1 MISFPVTQDP
11 SGGNIEK
18 FKEALLE
25 DKRRKLEKIRVET
38 EHEISEMIVEKRLS
52 VEKRVA
58 GLRQE
63 QQQRYETL
71 LKSQMTMIRHTTLEH
86 VGEYSRS
93 LLEELEQ
100 NVFSFFSTILQ
111 DEEKYRD
118 LLCFLY
124 KEASNKIDGAV
135 VVQVEPGHGHLL
147 EECSGDVHIIEKETG
162 SFGGCTVFSED
173 KRHLIDNTLVTRW
186 NKIKSDYMRRISIYI
201 IEKVYQIPELNRQ
214 L

>member
-11 SGGNIEK
+11 SGGDIEK
-18 FKEALLE
+18 FKEALIE
-25 DKRRKLEKIRVET
+25 DKKRKFEQIRVET
-38 EHEISEMIVEKRLS
+38 EHKISEMIVEKRLS

-63 QQQRYETL
+63 QKQRYEAL
-71 LKSQMTMIRHTTLEH
+71 FNSQMTMIRHTTLEQ
-86 VGEYSRS
+86 VGDYSRF
-93 LLEELEQ
+93 LLDELEQ

-111 DEEKYRD
+111 DEDKYRD

-173 KRHLIDNTLVTRW
+173 KRHLVDNTLVTRW
-186 NKIKSDYMRRISIYI
+186 NKVKSHYMRRISIYT
-201 IEKVYQIPELNRQ
+201 IEKVSQIPELNRQ

>member
-25 DKRRKLEKIRVET
+25 DKRRKLEQIRVET

-58 GLRQE
+58 GIRQE

-71 LKSQMTMIRHTTLEH
+71 LKSQMTMIRHTTLEQ

-162 SFGGCTVFSED
+162 SFGGCTAFSED

-201 IEKVYQIPELNRQ
+201 IEKVSQIPELNRQ

>member
-147 EECSGDVHIIEKETG
+147 EDCSGDVHIIEKETG

-201 IEKVYQIPELNRQ
+201 IEKVSQISELNRQ